1 MTAADLSPASAAAA
15 ASGTVGSPA
24 TRVKSAAS
32 TVSQLKYPRGHLGY
46 LSPHEED
53 ALQQFKVVL
62 EDRGVYK
69 PGPPA
74 SHDDPTLLR
83 FLRARRW
90 VVEDAYR
97 QFKDTEDWREAN
109 SIDTLYKTIELD
121 AYEQS
126 RRLYPQWTGRRDRRG
141 IPLYVFEIKTL
152 DSKTVAEYE
161 RLGAKSTFSEAKT
174 DGKTPPG
181 LLRLFALYENLTRFA
196 QPFCTQLKDRE
207 SPDVP
212 ITMSTNIVDI
222 SGVGLK
228 QFWNLKGHM
237 QAASQLAT
245 AHYPETLDR
254 IFIIGAPMFFSTV
267 WGWIKRW
274 FDPITV
280 SKIFVLGAHEVRP
293 TLEAFIEP
301 ANIPKRYGGELDY
314 EFGQLGVPDPGWEG
328 VVRWEEGFDRFPT
341 GPLLWEDVD
350 GDERLACVAY
360 GTEDG
365 QPRRKRVCTVPKTWP
380 LDEGV
385 VDDEVAASAAAPLS
399 GTNGEPTTAAVGGGA
414 ATNGIT
420 ATTTTTDVTEGTQ
433 TTDAPRTHDD
443 GVQTDDVVTNGTAV
457 ASLRLDEKHPES
469 GSPLASA
476 VPTTVA

>member
-1 MTAADLSPASAAAA
+1 MHART
-15 ASGTVGSPA
+15 
-24 TRVKSAAS
+24 
-32 TVSQLKYPRGHLGY
+32 HLAGDAHHNN
-46 LSPHEED
+46 LTDRHPHP
-53 ALQQFKVVL
+53 Q
-62 EDRGVYK
+62 
-69 PGPPA
+69 
-74 SHDDPTLLR
+74 
-83 FLRARRW
+83 
-90 VVEDAYR
+90 
-97 QFKDTEDWREAN
+97 
-109 SIDTLYKTIELD
+109 
-121 AYEQS
+121 
-126 RRLYPQWTGRRDRRG
+126 YPQWTGRRDRRG

-161 RLGAKSTFSEAKT
+161 RLGAKSTFSDAQT

-301 ANIPKRYGGELDY
+301 ANIPKKYGGELDY
-314 EFGQLGVPDPGWEG
+314 EFGQLGNPDPGWEG
-328 VVRWEEGFDRFPT
+328 VVQWEEGFDRFPT

-350 GDERLACVAY
+350 GGERLACVAY
-360 GTEDG
+360 GTENG
-365 QPRRKRVCTVPKTWP
+365 QPRRTRVCTVPKTWP
-380 LDEGV
+380 EDE
-385 VDDEVAASAAAPLS
+385 DVAAAAAPVPE
-399 GTNGEPTTAAVGGGA
+399 TNGETTTVEGGA
-414 ATNGIT
+414 ATTNGVP
-420 ATTTTTDVTEGTQ
+420 ATTTTTEVIEGTR
-433 TTDAPRTHDD
+433 TTDAPHTHDD
-443 GVQTDDVVTNGTAV
+443 GVQTDDSVTNGTAIET
-457 ASLRLDEKHPES
+457 LKLDEKHPES
-469 GSPLASA
+469 SSPVASA
-476 VPTTVA
+476 VPATVA